1 MVLESLSNQTFIVNV
16 CVYKDVHPIKRLF
29 WTLSDVFPET
39 VSVIHKMF
47 DLFSYKSK
55 HSAGCVPQWVNLACV
70 IWSIRSAG
78 RNQTDHLM
86 SVKLQPSQILIS
98 GGQADMLLSAAG
110 EEGKALITAGTERR
124 VCSSLF
130 ILLS

>member
-1 MVLESLSNQTFIVNV
+1 MVLESFSNQTFIVNV

-55 HSAGCVPQWVNLACV
+55 HSAGCVPQSHESGLCDLEHQ
-70 IWSIRSAG
+70 IRRQEPNGPSDV
-78 RNQTDHLM
+78 RQT
-86 SVKLQPSQILIS
+86 
-98 GGQADMLLSAAG
+98 AA
-110 EEGKALITAGTERR
+110 EPNPH
-124 VCSSLF
+124 
-130 ILLS
+130 